1 MRRFSIDFRTIHLDD
16 AVAKRGAPNI
26 DSACTGTVM
35 RDYLR
40 GPDLSR
46 RPEEVVAPYDDGTE
60 PVGDLIYV
68 PKNLSA
74 ESRLLK
80 GSARTCS

>member
-40 GPDLSR
+40 GTDLSR
-46 RPEEVVAPYDDGTE
+46 IPQEVVALYDDGTE
-60 PVGDLIYV
+60 GDGELLYE
-68 PKNLSA
+68 PENLSA
-74 ESRLLK
+74 EKAQAS
-80 GSARTCS
+80 